1 MQTLNGRRILIG
13 ISGSIAAYKMAETV
27 RLLKKAGATVQ
38 VLMTPDATRFITPLT
53 LGTLAESEVLTDV
66 FPNNTDGSWT
76 KHIHLGL
83 NADLFLIA
91 PATAQTIAK
100 LANGFCDSMLTAT
113 ALAARCPILVAPAMD
128 HDMFVHPATQEN
140 LTRLRRFGYTIIEPE
155 HGELAS
161 GLVGKGRLPEPVALL
176 DAVTQFLHPVQ
187 PLRSKNVVITAGPT
201 REALDPVRYLTNHST
216 GTMGYEM
223 AKAAQ
228 NMGAKVTLI
237 SGPVPLPKPDGVTV
251 VDVITADDMLKAAQ
265 TYAPAAHLMIAAA
278 AVADYA
284 PATVS
289 DVKMKKKDDALSI
302 PLRKTPDV
310 LWHLGQQKPAHQCL
324 VGFALETH
332 DALAHA
338 QSKLARKN
346 LDYIVLNDL
355 GIVGAGFGTTTNQVT
370 ILGRDGSRFDLSLA
384 PKPQIARGILSYLAE
399 HLAE

>member
-1 MQTLNGRRILIG
+1 
-13 ISGSIAAYKMAETV
+13 
-27 RLLKKAGATVQ
+27 
-38 VLMTPDATRFITPLT
+38 
-53 LGTLAESEVLTDV
+53 
-66 FPNNTDGSWT
+66 
-76 KHIHLGL
+76 
-83 NADLFLIA
+83 
-91 PATAQTIAK
+91 
-100 LANGFCDSMLTAT
+100 
-113 ALAARCPILVAPAMD
+113 
-128 HDMFVHPATQEN
+128 MFVHPATQEN

>member
-187 PLRSKNVVITAGPT
+187 PLRGKNVVITAGPT

-237 SGPVPLPKPDGVTV
+237 SGPVSLPKPDGVTV